1 MTTSTCCATW
11 APRFYSLIRIGAGY
25 MLMLHGS
32 AKLLGTPHV
41 PSFDN
46 LQIMSLMGLAGLI
59 ELIGGILL
67 IIGLFSRVAAFVT
80 SGFGAAA
87 YLVGHVASSG
97 NFFLPMF
104 NGGEAAILF
113 AFVFFLLFLVGPGP
127 WSVDALIRGKESD

>member
-1 MTTSTCCATW
+1 MTSLNCCATW

-32 AKLLGTPHV
+32 AKLLGIPHV
-41 PSFDN
+41 AMFDE

-67 IIGLFSRVAAFVT
+67 IIGLFSRAAAFVT

-87 YLVGHVASSG
+87 YLVGHVAGSG

-127 WSVDALIRGKESD
+127 WSVDALLRGQTPD